1 MSVAYE
7 TIKVLKTTK
16 NELDRYKRANN
27 YPSYSQ
33 AITVLVERNKAK
45 GEVMNEISKEIAEEA
60 SKVVA
65 RLFYEFV
72 FDVAKKTNK
81 PFSSIT
87 LDDITTA
94 IKVMEPYAYSKCQP
108 SDESKHRPESDGEV
122 TEP

>member
-94 IKVMEPYAYSKCQP
+94 IKVMEP
-108 SDESKHRPESDGEV
+108 
-122 TEP
+122 